1 MRLTESDLIRLVKRV
16 ISEQFDSEIKSD
28 TKPSIVGN
36 PQNNVN
42 SGYEEL
48 KSRLNSYKNKMDMF
62 LDELKSSGTEI
73 DGKRFLKQ
81 IQQQSDKIF
90 WDIDEK
96 SDVNVNGFG
105 ELQYELFR
113 YFRSKLK

>member
-1 MRLTESDLIRLVKRV
+1 MKKVIRLTESDLIRLVKRV

-48 KSRLNSYKNKMDMF
+48 KSRLNSYKNKMTP
-62 LDELKSSGTEI
+62 SSIEGDFI
-73 DGKRFLKQ
+73 ICKM
-81 IQQQSDKIF
+81 SPH
-90 WDIDEK
+90 
-96 SDVNVNGFG
+96 
-105 ELQYELFR
+105 
-113 YFRSKLK
+113 